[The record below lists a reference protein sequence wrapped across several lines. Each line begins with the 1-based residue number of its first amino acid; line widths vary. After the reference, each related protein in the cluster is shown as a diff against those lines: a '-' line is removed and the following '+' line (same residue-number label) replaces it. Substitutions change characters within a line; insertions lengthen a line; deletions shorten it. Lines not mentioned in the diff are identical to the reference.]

1 MIWHLTAPE
10 LGSAATWKAS
20 TASSSENRCCR
31 RSRTRKVNVVLF
43 PLDEQKDGGG
53 WTYSDE
59 RLEVDQACAD

>member
-31 RSRTRKVNVVLF
+31 RSRTSKVSVVLF
-43 PLDEQKDGGG
+43 PFDEQ
-53 WTYSDE
+53 
-59 RLEVDQACAD
+59 